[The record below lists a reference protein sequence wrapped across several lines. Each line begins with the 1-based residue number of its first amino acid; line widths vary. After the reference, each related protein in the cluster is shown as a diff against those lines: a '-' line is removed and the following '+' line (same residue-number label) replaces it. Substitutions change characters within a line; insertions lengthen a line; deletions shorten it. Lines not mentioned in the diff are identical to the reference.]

1 MQPESGAGQGHLGVA
16 RFVRPYQGLASQVG
30 ERSPWGH
37 GCRPSFLKEVGP
49 EALEDG
55 QIWREREKEEGRV
68 GRASDQ
74 GAHPT
79 KVGLEYGPL
88 FLLWRQEAVQGVT
101 KGT

>member
-1 MQPESGAGQGHLGVA
+1 M
-16 RFVRPYQGLASQVG
+16 
-30 ERSPWGH
+30 
-37 GCRPSFLKEVGP
+37 
-49 EALEDG
+49 
-55 QIWREREKEEGRV
+55 